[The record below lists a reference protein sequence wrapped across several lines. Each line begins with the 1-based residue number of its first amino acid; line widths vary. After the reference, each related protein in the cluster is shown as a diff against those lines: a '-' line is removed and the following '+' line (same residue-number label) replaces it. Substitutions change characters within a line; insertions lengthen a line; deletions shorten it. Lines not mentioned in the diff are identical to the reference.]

1 MRTIARER
9 LQFINVAGVIFIKTK
24 YENGD
29 CEDLDIEPSK
39 EKKKRKVVIPI
50 VGIVAIAVGITVGCY
65 FNNTK
70 QPAVQP
76 ETTTQS
82 SDWVDSKRQVE
93 LQEEKYPDH
102 SLPSLTVE

>member
-1 MRTIARER
+1 MKTIVQEK
-9 LQFINVAGVIFIKTK
+9 LQFINIAGVILIKAK

-39 EKKKRKVVIPI
+39 ERKKWKIIVPIIAIIVV
-50 VGIVAIAVGITVGCY
+50 AAGITIGCY
-65 FNNTK
+65 LNNTK